1 MASAAVMPLAPHA
14 QNKTNDRAAAIFEE
28 RRGQVL
34 RRVDKM
40 FLVLMIVQWV
50 AAILVALF
58 VSPYGWEGKVRAV
71 HFHVY
76 VAVLLGGALS
86 LFPIALIV
94 LRPGSTLTRHV
105 VAASQ
110 MLWSA
115 LLIHLSGGRIE
126 THFHVFGSLAFIGF
140 YLDWK
145 VIPTATTVVAGD
157 HFIRGL
163 LWPESVYGITN
174 PEWWRFLEHAFWV
187 LFTDVFIVLSC
198 LNGMRDLHSAA
209 RQQAEV
215 ETLAEKDE
223 LQSLALEMVLQ
234 EVKDKA

>member
-1 MASAAVMPLAPHA
+1 MASAAVLPLASSA
-14 QNKTNDRAAAIFEE
+14 QNKTAARAAAIFEE

-34 RRVDKM
+34 KRVDKM

-58 VSPYGWEGKVRAV
+58 VSPYGWEGKTKAI
-71 HFHVY
+71 HIHVY
-76 VAVLLGGALS
+76 IAVFLGGALS
-86 LFPIALIV
+86 LFPIALAI

-105 VAASQ
+105 IAASQ

-198 LNGMRDLHSAA
+198 LNGMRDLHNAA

-215 ETLAEKDE
+215 ETLSEKDE
-223 LQSLALEMVLQ
+223 LQSLALQMVLQ

>member
-1 MASAAVMPLAPHA
+1 MASAAVLPLASSA
-14 QNKTNDRAAAIFEE
+14 QNKAAARAAAIFEE
-28 RRGQVL
+28 RRDQVL

-50 AAILVALF
+50 AAILLALF
-58 VSPYGWEGKVRAV
+58 VSPYGWEGKTKAI
-71 HFHVY
+71 HLHVY
-76 VAVLLGGALS
+76 IAVFLGGALS
-86 LFPIALIV
+86 LFPIALAV

-105 VAASQ
+105 IAASQ

-145 VIPTATTVVAGD
+145 VIPTATAVVAGD

-198 LNGMRDLHSAA
+198 LNGMRDLHNAA

-215 ETLAEKDE
+215 ETLSEKDE
-223 LQSLALEMVLQ
+223 LQSLALQMVLQ